1 MYTPEPKKPFLERV
15 QERLA
20 ASRFLTFSAL
30 LHAILIFLGGG
41 VVLYKQ
47 ATDVPDF
54 AASEGGLVASDTAV
68 QAPPEQPPDLT
79 QQQFTPTAPTLNAPT
94 VSAIVTNNVTTP
106 TFQMAAALP
115 VMNAPANDSM

>member
-1 MYTPEPKKPFLERV
+1 MYEPEPKKSLFERL

-30 LHAILIFLGGG
+30 LHAVLIFLGGG

-54 AASEGGLVASDTAV
+54 AASGDLVSNDTSV
-68 QAPPEQPPDLT
+68 QAPPEQPPE
-79 QQQFTPTAPTLNAPT
+79 PT
-94 VSAIVTNNVTTP
+94 
-106 TFQMAAALP
+106 
-115 VMNAPANDSM
+115 

>member
-1 MYTPEPKKPFLERV
+1 MSMYAPEPKKSLFERL

-30 LHAILIFLGGG
+30 LHAILIFLCGG

-54 AASEGGLVASDTAV
+54 SASDGGLVSNDAQV
-68 QAPPEQPPDLT
+68 EAPPEQPPDVS
-79 QQQFTPTAPTLNAPT
+79 QQTFQPTAPQITVPTL
-94 VSAIVTNNVTTP
+94 SAISTT
-106 TFQMAAALP
+106 
-115 VMNAPANDSM
+115 